1 MIDEEKFTARLRQ
14 RLKLQGDQRKPD
26 ASLQFASA
34 SAPVREAFVGQTL
47 SITPVKSGT
56 PLAAIVRKISA
67 HTICLQLPWPEFGSL
82 LRVGDFL
89 QIEYWDQRTAFSFD
103 SQIVLL
109 DSAGKKL
116 EISRPK
122 KGKASRLKKAHL
134 HKSIPFAFT
143 VIDATNKD
151 LIGQQVGDA
160 KALDISLDGLR
171 FETDLPLTLSDKL
184 EMTLSLPEETCAL
197 GWVIRQVPTKGHTG
211 PPFSLAVKFAR
222 LEPEDHNR
230 LMLFQAKTRTDKAE
244 REIFWVD

>member
-1 MIDEEKFTARLRQ
+1 MIDEQKFRDRLRR

-26 ASLQFASA
+26 ASLKFASA
-34 SAPVREAFVGQTL
+34 SAPVLEACVGQTL
-47 SITPVKSGT
+47 SLTPLKTGT

-67 HTICLQLPWPEFGSL
+67 HALCLQLPWPEFGSQ

-122 KGKASRLKKAHL
+122 KGKASRLKKARL

-151 LIGQQVGDA
+151 LIGQQVGDV
-160 KALDISLDGLR
+160 KALDISPDGLR

-184 EMTLSLPEETCAL
+184 EITLSLPEKTCAL
-197 GWVIRQVPTKGHTG
+197 GWVIRQEPTKGHAG

-222 LEPEDHNR
+222 LEPKDHNR